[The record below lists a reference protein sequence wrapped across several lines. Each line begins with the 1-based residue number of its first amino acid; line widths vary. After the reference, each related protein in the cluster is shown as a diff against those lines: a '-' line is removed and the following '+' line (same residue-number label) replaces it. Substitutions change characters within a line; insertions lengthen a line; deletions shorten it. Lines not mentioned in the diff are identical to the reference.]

1 MEFVELLEFLVR
13 YAYVANEQPSSDPDN
28 PGRKTD
34 PIHKKVKNL
43 VEQLLALVDM
53 QYIEPPQGDSATL
66 TAADFD
72 KFRGRGFLKDK
83 PPEEEKKK

>member
-43 VEQLLALVDM
+43 VE
-53 QYIEPPQGDSATL
+53 
-66 TAADFD
+66 
-72 KFRGRGFLKDK
+72 
-83 PPEEEKKK
+83 